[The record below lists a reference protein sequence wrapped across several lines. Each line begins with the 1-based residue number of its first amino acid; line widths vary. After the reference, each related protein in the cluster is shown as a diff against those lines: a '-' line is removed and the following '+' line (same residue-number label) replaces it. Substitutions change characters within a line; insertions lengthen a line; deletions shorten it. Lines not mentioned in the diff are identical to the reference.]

1 MVIHNY
7 LLLCPSVVLSVIW
20 LVIYLV
26 WTGTRIVI
34 CTYIY
39 SDSLIGRFFHT
50 VAAIFLIETMKV
62 LKFCIFLFR
71 FSGHHHHHHHH
82 DNCISFQKKEINA
95 QQKCCFCRYNG
106 QVTLF
111 HLVCWINRCFQYLP
125 GWDGTETRDS
135 IIPLCQF
142 LRLKLKSKRKDM
154 IHHISCAVPAQHPQL
169 AEMSS
174 RKMM

>member
-1 MVIHNY
+1 M
-7 LLLCPSVVLSVIW
+7 LCPSVVLSVIW

-34 CTYIY
+34 CTYIRIR
-39 SDSLIGRFFHT
+39 LLGGFFRT
-50 VAAIFLIETMKV
+50 VAVIFLIETMKA
-62 LKFCIFLFR
+62 LKFSIFLFR
-71 FSGHHHHHHHH
+71 FSGHHHHHQHH

-95 QQKCCFCRYNG
+95 QQKCCFRRYNG

-111 HLVCWINRCFQYLP
+111 YLVCWINRCFQYLP

-135 IIPLCQF
+135 IISLCHF

-154 IHHISCAVPAQHPQL
+154 IHTHLLWCGSPASTISRN
-169 AEMSS
+169 E
-174 RKMM
+174 